1 MKNTA
6 IQIYRWGGVFL
17 SSILAATVLTLFS
30 ACDSPSSSWEEP
42 VRDYFDKYTNTAAIE
57 KQEISFQTQKDNSGT
72 TCIPSDGNKTVTFY
86 LRNPR
91 LYTLETSFSEPD
103 TYPDIQIVQD
113 TQDKTI
119 IRLTYSQDYLLAHEG
134 GQQIGGTIYLTESET
149 LREFDPY
156 SFSLKCNTPPPGVK
170 GATVQ
175 KDGSNNH
182 VVCFYL
188 PTDQLSSPRHQNE
201 AHTLYIGK
209 TAISLGTQASMLSSA
224 NTTRPSTLLPAKD
237 GGPAF
242 STTPPAGYTPFYYTT
257 SHGVADGD
265 TSWKI
270 KIVDENG
277 FSSYEATAS
286 TATTAQPLT
295 LSGDST
301 VVKGQTI
308 NITAALPVGVTATS
322 YEVESS
328 TDAIVNATAQANGTI
343 QVSASNAG
351 TTTLTVTANLPG
363 GQISQA
369 TKTIRVIDLTLSDA
383 SEEVMFVDGDDVNLS
398 ATPAGFPSTPTCTWS
413 TSNASIAT
421 VNSSGKVSATGVG
434 TATITASATYDGKTV
449 NATKAVQV
457 CSASISGEN
466 MSLVGSSN
474 TFVLTATVSKPADLT
489 QSPSYEWSSSTGTVA
504 SATRDATDNSK
515 ATVTPSTTTSG
526 TTDIKVK
533 VTIGSKEFTAKKTV
547 TIYDL
552 KINGNPLIDASGS
565 GAAFTVYANVGS
577 SDYNP
582 PTGTTITWSKGSS
595 NNVSLATSNGGKT
608 CTLTPANAGSFD
620 LQVNA
625 SLSNGKSL
633 TKTKKIYVIGV
644 SGDKNFIEGETP
656 RALSVTPAT
665 GLTYKWQ
672 PLNASIADVNTSNG
686 KITAK
691 SGGDASIKL
700 TASLGSDSKTITIP
714 ISVYGITISG
724 NPLLKKGGSNTTLT
738 ASVKNGSTNY
748 PGTLTYEWTSGSA
761 SIATANSSTGSI
773 APVKGGTSEITL
785 TVKKSGTTVATKKQK
800 VYVIEVSGL
809 TTFVAGEEERKL
821 TVAPAS
827 DSDLT
832 YEWTPTSGTYATV
845 NSSTGYIKAKA
856 KGSAT
861 ITLTVKKGSY
871 SVSVP
876 TTITIHKLTLTGM
889 ATEIAVGES
898 YECTYSFDPELSY
911 NTLSCEPESGNFNTV
926 NRILKSGNKIVFEG
940 KVTGTETFKINI
952 TIDGKVITYK
962 LPTITVVAAHEVSIS
977 DLNEWLSNQPETTV
991 SKPYK
996 LKVTGM
1002 SNSSHLTTLANALKA
1017 TNNPNKYVDL
1027 SATTLPSVESLQQC
1041 FVGCSLMVYPPV
1053 IPSGVKNMK
1062 NCFGTCLSLKK
1073 APEIPSGVTDMTGC
1087 FVSCYSLETP
1097 PATIPSTVK
1106 SMEACFYYCSNLKT
1120 PPVISNGVENLFYC
1134 FEYCSKLESAPEIPA
1149 SVTNMARCFRY
1160 CTLLSG
1166 NVTIKANI
1174 TDKLNW
1180 INTFTDCSNIG
1191 TVYVKSSTVKN
1202 SMKHNAEYDVGISAD
1217 KIQVSS

>member
-1 MKNTA
+1 MG
-6 IQIYRWGGVFL
+6 GGVFL

-175 KDGSNNH
+175 KDDTNKH

-224 NTTRPSTLLPAKD
+224 NTTRPSPLYPAKD
-237 GGPAF
+237 GGPSF
-242 STTPPAGYTPFYYTT
+242 STTPPPGYTPFYYTT
-257 SHGVADGD
+257 NHSVAEGD

-301 VVKGQTI
+301 VVKGKTI

-328 TDAIVNATAQANGTI
+328 TDDIVTTHPSGGTI
-343 QVSASNAG
+343 QVTANNAG

-383 SEEVMFVDGDDVNLS
+383 DEEVMFVDGDDVTLS
-398 ATPAGFPSTPTCTWS
+398 ATPDGFPSTPTCTWS
-413 TSNASIAT
+413 TSSASIAT
-421 VNSSGKVSATGVG
+421 VNASGKVTAKGVG

-449 NATKAVQV
+449 NATKTVHV
-457 CSASISGEN
+457 CSVSISGEN

-474 TFVLTATVSKPADLT
+474 TFELTATVSKPADLT
-489 QSPSYEWSSSTGTVA
+489 QSPSYEWSPSTGTVA
-504 SATRDATDNSK
+504 SAIRDATDHSK
-515 ATVTPSTTTSG
+515 ATVTPSATTSG

-552 KINGNPLIDASGS
+552 KIIGNPLIDASV
-565 GAAFTVYANVGS
+565 T
-577 SDYNP
+577 
-582 PTGTTITWSKGSS
+582 TGTTLTAKALVGTSETSLPTGMNISWNKGSS
-595 NNVSLATSNGGKT
+595 PNANLSTSTGAS
-608 CTLTPANAGSFD
+608 CTLTPNSAGSFD
-620 LQVNA
+620 LQVTA
-625 SLSNGKSL
+625 TLSNGKSL
-633 TKTKKIYVIGV
+633 AKTKKIYVISV

-656 RALSVTPAT
+656 RSLSVTPAT
-665 GLTYKWQ
+665 GLTYTWQ

-738 ASVKNGSTNY
+738 ASVKKGSTNY
-748 PGTLTYEWTSGSA
+748 PETLTYEWTSGSTNK
-761 SIATANSSTGSI
+761 ATAGKTTGVIS
-773 APVKGGTSEITL
+773 PVAAGTSEITL
-785 TVKKSGTTVATKKQK
+785 TVKRSGTTVATKKQK

-821 TVAPAS
+821 SETPLKSQATE
-827 DSDLT
+827 LT
-832 YEWTPTSGTYATV
+832 YTWGSNSSNAEI

-861 ITLTVKKGSY
+861 ITLTVTKGSY
-871 SVSVP
+871 SLSVP
-876 TTITIHKLTLTGM
+876 TTIDISKITFTGLP
-889 ATEIAVGES
+889 TEIAVGEE
-898 YECTYSFDPELSY
+898 YECSYSFDPACSFTPSISSGTKLECTLGVP
-911 NTLSCEPESGNFNTV
+911 NTDFYL
-926 NRILKSGNKIVFEG
+926 EG
-940 KVTGTETFKINI
+940 KATGSETVTLKLTKDGT
-952 TIDGKVITYK
+952 TIQYK
-962 LPTITVVAAHEVSIS
+962 LPTITVVAAHEVSINNLS
-977 DLNEWLSNQPETTV
+977 TWLSNKPNTTT

-996 LKVTGM
+996 IKVTGL
-1002 SNSSHLTTLANALKA
+1002 NSSNLSTLHDALNVLDSGGK
-1017 TNNPNKYVDL
+1017 NKYVDL
-1027 SATTLPSVESLQQC
+1027 SQTTLPNVTNMDECFKQC
-1041 FVGCSLMVYPPV
+1041 YRLVYPPA
-1053 IPSGVKNMK
+1053 IPPTVTSMRQ
-1062 NCFGTCLSLKK
+1062 CFAACTNLKT
-1073 APEIPSGVTDMTGC
+1073 APTIPSGVTNLEMCFASTYIEEAPDIPSSVTNMGGC
-1087 FVSCYSLETP
+1087 FGNCY
-1097 PATIPSTVK
+1097 K
-1106 SMEACFYYCSNLKT
+1106 LKT
-1120 PPVISNGVENLFYC
+1120 PPSSIPNGVTTLNTC
-1134 FEYCSKLESAPEIPA
+1134 FSGCSALESAPVIPA
-1149 SVTNMARCFRY
+1149 SVTDMMNCFNG
-1160 CTLLSG
+1160 CTSLSG
-1166 NVTIKANI
+1166 NVTVKANI
-1174 TDKLNW
+1174 TTGEYWGAAFK
-1180 INTFTDCSNIG
+1180 DCDSTKIG
-1191 TVYVKSSTVKN
+1191 TIYVKSNTVIN
-1202 SMKHNAEYDVGISAD
+1202 NMKHDGVFDVGLPKSKFAVD
-1217 KIQVSS
+1217 P

>member
-175 KDGSNNH
+175 KDDTNKH

-224 NTTRPSTLLPAKD
+224 NTTRPSPLYPAKD
-237 GGPAF
+237 GGPSF
-242 STTPPAGYTPFYYTT
+242 STTPPPGYTPFYYTT
-257 SHGVADGD
+257 NHSVAEGD

-301 VVKGQTI
+301 VVKGQSI

-328 TDAIVNATAQANGTI
+328 TDNIVNTTQSGGTI
-343 QVSASNAG
+343 HVTANNAG

-383 SEEVMFVDGDDVNLS
+383 NEEVMFVDGDDITLS

-413 TSNASIAT
+413 TSNPSIAT

-449 NATKAVQV
+449 NATKTVQV
-457 CSASISGEN
+457 CSVSISGEN

-474 TFVLTATVSKPADLT
+474 TFELTATVSKPAGLT

-504 SATRDATDNSK
+504 SATRDDTDHSK
-515 ATVTPSTTTSG
+515 ATVTPSASTSG

-533 VTIGSKEFTAKKTV
+533 VTIGTKDFTAKKTV

-565 GAAFTVYANVGS
+565 GTAFTVYANAGS

-582 PTGTTITWSKGSS
+582 PTGMTITWNKGSS
-595 NNVSLATSNGGKT
+595 TNVTLATSNGGKT
-608 CTLTPANAGSFD
+608 CTLTPQSAGSFD
-620 LQVNA
+620 LHVNA

-656 RALSVTPAT
+656 RSLSVTPAT
-665 GLTYKWQ
+665 GLTYTWQ

-738 ASVKNGSTNY
+738 ASVKKGSTNY
-748 PGTLTYEWTSGSA
+748 PETLTYEWTSGSTNK
-761 SIATANSSTGSI
+761 ATAGKTTGVIS
-773 APVKGGTSEITL
+773 PVAAGTSEITL
-785 TVKKSGTTVATKKQK
+785 TVKRSGTTVATKKQK

-911 NTLSCEPESGNFNTV
+911 NTLTCEPNSGNFDTV
-926 NRILKSGNKIVFEG
+926 ISSLYSGNKIGFEG
-940 KVTGTETFKINI
+940 KTTGTETFKINI
-952 TIDGKVITYK
+952 TIDGKAITYK
-962 LPTITVVAAHEVSIS
+962 LPTITVVSAHEVSIS
-977 DLNEWLSNQPETTV
+977 DLNEWLSNQPETNIN
-991 SKPYK
+991 KPYK

-1002 SNSSHLTTLANALKA
+1002 TNSSHLTTLASALKSSS
-1017 TNNPNKYVDL
+1017 NNNKYVDL
-1027 SATTLPSVESLQQC
+1027 SATTLPSVSNMEQC
-1041 FVGCSLMVYPPV
+1041 FVGCDLMVYPPV
-1053 IPSGVKNMK
+1053 IPTGVTNMK
-1062 NCFGTCLSLKK
+1062 SCFGSCSSLKK
-1073 APEIPSGVTDMTGC
+1073 APAIPSGVTDMTAC
-1087 FVSCYSLETP
+1087 FVSCWGLETP

-1174 TDKLNW
+1174 TNKEKW
-1180 INTFTDCSNIG
+1180 INTFTDCTNIG
-1191 TVYVKSSTVKN
+1191 TVYVKSTSVKN
-1202 SMKHNAEYDVGISAD
+1202 NMKHDTSYDVGISAD

>member
-1 MKNTA
+1 M
-6 IQIYRWGGVFL
+6 GGVFL

-91 LYTLETSFSEPD
+91 QYTLNIDFPNATEDS
-103 TYPDIQIVQD
+103 DITVEQD
-113 TQDKTI
+113 MQDKTI

-175 KDGSNNH
+175 KDGSNKH

-209 TAISLGTQASMLSSA
+209 TAISLGTQASMLSST
-224 NTTRPSTLLPAKD
+224 NTTSPSPLYPAKD
-237 GGPAF
+237 GGPSF
-242 STTPPAGYTPFYYTT
+242 STTPPPGYTPFYYTT
-257 SHGVADGD
+257 DHSAANGD

-301 VVKGQTI
+301 VVKGQAI
-308 NITAALPVGVTATS
+308 DITAALPVGVRATS

-328 TDAIVNATAQANGTI
+328 PADIVTTNPSGGTI
-343 QVSASNAG
+343 QVTANNAG

-383 SEEVMFVDGDDVNLS
+383 DEEVMFVDGDDVTLS
-398 ATPAGFPSTPTCTWS
+398 ATPDGFPSTPTCTWS

-421 VNSSGKVSATGVG
+421 VNSSGQISATGVG

-449 NATKAVQV
+449 NATKTVQV

-466 MSLVGSSN
+466 MSLVGTSN
-474 TFVLTATVSKPADLT
+474 TFVLTATVSKPAGLT

-504 SATRDATDNSK
+504 SAARDATDHSK
-515 ATVTPSTTTSG
+515 ATVTPSATTSG

-533 VTIGSKEFTAKKTV
+533 VTIGTKEFTAKKTV

-582 PTGTTITWSKGSS
+582 PTGMNITWSKGSS

-665 GLTYKWQ
+665 GLTYRWQ

-738 ASVKNGSTNY
+738 ASVKKGSTNY

-761 SIATANSSTGSI
+761 SIATANSSTGTI
-773 APVKGGTSEITL
+773 VPVKGGTSEITL

-952 TIDGKVITYK
+952 TIDGKAITYK
-962 LPTITVVAAHEVSIS
+962 LPTITVVSAHEVSINN
-977 DLNEWLSNQPETTV
+977 LNEWLSNQPETNIN
-991 SKPYK
+991 KPYK

-1002 SNSSHLTTLANALKA
+1002 TNSSHLTTLASALKSSS
-1017 TNNPNKYVDL
+1017 NNNKYVDL
-1027 SATTLPSVESLQQC
+1027 SATTLPSVSNMEQC
-1041 FVGCSLMVYPPV
+1041 FVGCDLMVYPPV
-1053 IPSGVKNMK
+1053 IPTGVTNMK
-1062 NCFGTCLSLKK
+1062 SCFGSCSSLKK
-1073 APEIPSGVTDMTGC
+1073 APAIPSGVTDMTAC
-1087 FVSCYSLETP
+1087 FVSCWGLETP

-1174 TDKLNW
+1174 TNKEKW
-1180 INTFTDCSNIG
+1180 INTFTDCTNIG
-1191 TVYVKSSTVKN
+1191 TVYVKSTSVKN
-1202 SMKHNAEYDVGISAD
+1202 NMKHDTSYDVGISAD